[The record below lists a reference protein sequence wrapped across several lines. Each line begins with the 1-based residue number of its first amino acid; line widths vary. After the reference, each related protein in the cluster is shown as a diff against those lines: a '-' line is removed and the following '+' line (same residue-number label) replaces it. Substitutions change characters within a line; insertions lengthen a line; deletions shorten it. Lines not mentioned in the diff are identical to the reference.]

1 MSSER
6 ADLKPKRNDFSLD
19 RADLKF
25 ERERGGRDR
34 QTNGQTNK
42 GFPLLP
48 RGFDLGFRAWDLSLE
63 ARIHASRLRF
73 RPQAGIKALWLGI
86 RPSCHGLHAWAA
98 NSSFGLTNDIYNE
111 NSETGFFIIFHL
123 NHKNFKNWLNSE

>member
-19 RADLKF
+19 RADLKS

-73 RPQAGIKALWLGI
+73 RPQAGIEALWLGI
-86 RPSCHGLHAWAA
+86 RPCG
-98 NSSFGLTNDIYNE
+98 
-111 NSETGFFIIFHL
+111 SELDLLATGSMLGPQIL
-123 NHKNFKNWLNSE
+123 VSV